1 MSFGAGIG
9 NDCLDLECT
18 YRLEAEV
25 VVGSQAEGTVG
36 AKAQRHE
43 NTRLCMG
50 CE

>member
-9 NDCLDLECT
+9 NDCLDLKHM
-18 YRLEAEV
+18 YRFEKEEA
-25 VVGSQAEGTVG
+25 VGFQAEGTVG

-43 NTRLCMG
+43 NIRLCMG